1 MKDVGN
7 NIIKSL
13 QKRQEALT
21 KYVKRKEDF
30 LLAKE
35 NIMKEIKEAS
45 ILWKKTLEQ
54 TTNREFK

>member
-7 NIIKSL
+7 NIKMSL

-35 NIMKEIKEAS
+35 NMMKEIEKAS
-45 ILWKKTLEQ
+45 TLWKKTLEQ
-54 TTNREFK
+54 MTNREFK